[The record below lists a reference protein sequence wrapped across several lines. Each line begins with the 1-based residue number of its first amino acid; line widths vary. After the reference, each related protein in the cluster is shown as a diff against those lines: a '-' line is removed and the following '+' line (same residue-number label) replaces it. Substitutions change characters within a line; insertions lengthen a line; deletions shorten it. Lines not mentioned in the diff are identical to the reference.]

1 MKILTLAAV
10 AAATL
15 AVAAP
20 ARAQTL
26 AWSDAFNG
34 TKVNAHNWSV
44 YKSGKGNDQLATC
57 KASNVKLNGK
67 GQLVITARRSG
78 GGYTSGELDSKS
90 TSACGTLKARIKL
103 PAGKGLWPAFWAVGA
118 NYDAVG
124 WPACGELDAME
135 SLGNNTHVVYG
146 SVHAPSYDHM
156 TAKKSTANLAA
167 GYHTYGV
174 TWTPTIVRITLDGKA
189 YATYMPHMATIFG
202 ERFRVK
208 LNLAVGGSWP
218 GSPNASTKFP
228 ASMVVDWVRAYKS

>member
-10 AAATL
+10 AVAAL

-26 AWSDAFNG
+26 AWSDAFSG
-34 TKVNAHNWSV
+34 TKVNTHTWAV
-44 YKSGKGNDQLATC
+44 YASGKHNDQLATC

-67 GQLVITARRSG
+67 GQLVITARKSG
-78 GGYTSGELDSKS
+78 GSYTSGELDSKL
-90 TSACGTLKARIKL
+90 TSPCGTIRARIKL

-118 NYDAVG
+118 NYDSVG

-135 SLGNNTHVVYG
+135 SLGSNTHVVYG
-146 SVHAPSYDHM
+146 SVHAPGYEHM
-156 TAKKSTANLAA
+156 MARKSTPSLAA

-174 TWTPTIVRITLDGKA
+174 TWTPTIVRITLDGKV
-189 YATYMPHMATIFG
+189 YATYMPNMATIFG
-202 ERFRVK
+202 KRFVVK

-218 GSPNASTKFP
+218 GSPNSATKFP